1 MPFSSGTF
9 SLYTPGNPVV
19 TGTTISSTW
28 ANNTLTDIASGLSTC
43 VLKDGTQTITAN
55 ITMSGFGFT
64 NVASITGSSNVLAIP
79 SRINISGSNGG
90 QITFPAVQNASTD
103 ANTLDDYEEGTF
115 TPAFRGGTTA
125 GTITYTVQVGR
136 YTKVGQMVVA
146 NGYIALASISSS
158 TGSAQIT
165 GLPFTSSNNSGMQIY
180 AAVQWGRVDF
190 DVGYTSL
197 FMYANANN
205 TILNMEQGGDN
216 NSTGGLSIANVTGN
230 SEFGFTIAYSAS
242 A

>member
-64 NVASITGSSNVLAIP
+64 NVSSITGASNVLAIP

-90 QITFPAVQNASTD
+90 QITFPAVQNASSD

-115 TPAFRGGTTA
+115 TPAFVAVTTGTF
-125 GTITYTVQVGR
+125 TYSIQTGR

-146 NGYIALASISSS
+146 NGYMVLSAISSAS
-158 TGSAQIT
+158 GNLTIS
-165 GLPFTSSNNSGMQIY
+165 GLPFACANVSNLRY
-180 AAVQWGRVDF
+180 FAATQFSAIDLNA
-190 DVGYTSL
+190 GYTSL
-197 FMYANANN
+197 MLYGNANS
-205 TILNMEQGGDN
+205 TTMSIQQMGDN
-216 NSTGGLSIANVTGN
+216 VAAIGIAVANITAS
-230 SEFGFTIAYSAS
+230 SEIGFTLAYSAS